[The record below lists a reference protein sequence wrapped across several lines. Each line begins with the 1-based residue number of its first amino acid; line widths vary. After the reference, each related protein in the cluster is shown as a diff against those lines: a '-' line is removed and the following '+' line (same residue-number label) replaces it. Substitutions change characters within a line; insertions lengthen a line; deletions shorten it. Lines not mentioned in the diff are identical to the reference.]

1 MKTIPNV
8 TRIER
13 SSGIVL
19 IICLIVLLL
28 LVMLMMASIG
38 TVLLEERMAG
48 NLRQQNIAFQAAES
62 ALREAELLIALK
74 DRQVDWDGKGE
85 VDANPFH
92 PLKFSNGPFQNET
105 KPVCVTGLCGGD
117 QQSSNIRSL
126 NETLTRTAST
136 GIANIYREPQYII
149 ELITHNPYEI
159 PDFGDSG
166 RTYAVFRITA
176 RAWGDDPNSFV
187 ILQSTYKLHALSF
200 SF

>member
-1 MKTIPNV
+1 MRAIPKK
-8 TRIER
+8 TRIAQQ
-13 SSGIVL
+13 SGIVL
-19 IICLIVLLL
+19 IICMIVLLL
-28 LVMLMMASIG
+28 LVLLMMASIG

-62 ALREAELLIALK
+62 ALREAESLIALQ
-74 DRQVDWDGKGE
+74 DRQVDLDGEGPA
-85 VDANPFH
+85 DANPFH
-92 PLKFSNGPFQNET
+92 PLKFSNGPFQNKT
-105 KPVCVTGLCGGD
+105 DLVCVNGLCGGD
-117 QQSSNIRSL
+117 QQSYNIRSL
-126 NETLTRTAST
+126 DESWTRTANT
-136 GIANIYREPQYII
+136 GIAKIKQPQYII

-176 RAWGDDPNSFV
+176 RAWGEDPNSFV